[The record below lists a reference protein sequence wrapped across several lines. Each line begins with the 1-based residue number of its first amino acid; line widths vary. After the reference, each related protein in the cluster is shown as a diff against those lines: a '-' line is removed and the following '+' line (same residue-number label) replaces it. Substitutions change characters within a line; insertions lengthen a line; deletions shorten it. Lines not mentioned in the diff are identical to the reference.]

1 MNSASFIRI
10 PTSLVFGNG
19 GFPASAKKK
28 ARASCSRRDDDGPL
42 SSASAYA
49 VLGLEPPCSAADM
62 KAAFRAKVPP
72 IFHSLIPISLV
83 IDVCLSLSLSL
94 KGEAVPSRPQQ
105 TL

>member
-1 MNSASFIRI
+1 
-10 PTSLVFGNG
+10 VFGNG
-19 GFPASAKKK
+19 GFPEFAKKK
-28 ARASCSRRDDDGPL
+28 TKASCSRRDDDGPL

-49 VLGLEPPCSAADM
+49 VLGLDPPCSAADM

-72 IFHSLIPISLV
+72 SPTSLFHSLIPISLL
-83 IDVCLSLSLSL
+83 IHLCFSLSLAP